1 MKTQTTL
8 PQITKHIFAK
18 KSDPDYTIGVC
29 APTKE
34 QAHTRDHMS
43 SPEEFTFSH
52 TEKIDYLHAQIAF
65 DTCTALGNDWQA
77 VPISDEYKQSGFY
90 LKRADGLTLFF
101 SPPSYSHKN
110 KYRVCYSRPRHEGK
124 WLELYEKD
132 VNGMS
137 QNICDPSANLSE
149 TKTADQLAKDITRR
163 ILPEAEK
170 VHALALERI
179 ANENSAKDAQ
189 QTSAFRIA
197 VAVNK
202 PLQSKY
208 QGKAGEKETSG
219 HIEGIGTWQAE
230 AGGRVSFSLYSLPI
244 DKAEKLA
251 ALLATFGK

>member
-18 KSDPDYTIGVC
+18 KTDPTYEIGVC

-34 QAHTRDHMS
+34 EAHTRDRMS
-43 SPEEFTFSH
+43 SPEEVTYLR

-65 DTCTALGNDWQA
+65 DTASGLGNNWQA
-77 VPISDEYKQSGFY
+77 VPISDEYKESGFY
-90 LKRADGLTLFF
+90 LKRADGFTLFF
-101 SPPSYSHKN
+101 SPPSYSHKG
-110 KYRVCYSRPRHEGK
+110 KFRVAYSRPRHEGK
-124 WLELYEKD
+124 WFELYERDASGSLQK
-132 VNGMS
+132 VS
-137 QNICDPSANLSE
+137 DPSANLSE
-149 TKTADQLAKDITRR
+149 TKTADQLAKDIIRR

-170 VHALALERI
+170 VHTLALERI
-179 ANENSAKDAQ
+179 ADENSAKDAQ
-189 QTSAFRIA
+189 QTSALRVS
-197 VAVNK
+197 VAVKK

-219 HIEGIGTWQAE
+219 HIDSVGTWQAE

-244 DKAEKLA
+244 EQAEKLA

>member
-8 PQITKHIFAK
+8 PQITKHFFSK
-18 KSDPDYTIGVC
+18 KSDPDYTISVC

-34 QAHTRDHMS
+34 EAHTRDRMS
-43 SPEEFTFSH
+43 SPEEFTFSY
-52 TEKIDYLHAQIAF
+52 TEKINYLHAQIAF
-65 DTCTALGNDWQA
+65 DTCTALGSNWKA
-77 VPISDEYKQSGFY
+77 VPISDEYKESGFY

-101 SPPSYSHKN
+101 SPPSYSHRN
-110 KYRVCYSRPRHEGK
+110 KFHVSYSRPRHNGS
-124 WLELYEKD
+124 WFELYEKD
-132 VNGMS
+132 ASGYLQKVS
-137 QNICDPSANLSE
+137 DPSANLSE
-149 TKTADQLAKDITRR
+149 TKTADQLAKDISRR

-170 VHALALERI
+170 VHKLALERI
-179 ANENSAKDAQ
+179 AYENSAKDAQ
-189 QTSAFRIA
+189 QASALRVS

-219 HIEGIGTWQAE
+219 HIDGIGTWQAE

-251 ALLATFGK
+251 ALLASFGE